1 MVMAMMRIFLSMG
14 ERRGLLPVAG
24 VGTRISGG
32 GGGVI
37 TGGMDG
43 SDSTGVST

>member
-1 MVMAMMRIFLSMG
+1 
-14 ERRGLLPVAG
+14 LLPALAVGAG
-24 VGTRISGG
+24 ISGG